1 MRWVLAAIVATAAA
15 CGGPEIPQHNGYKS
29 AHATPWKKAKVL
41 KFDDKGETKV
51 DGDLSY
57 ADYRRAAWFE
67 ADLQQ
72 PGDLVVKVDIN
83 PPGDGVD
90 DNFDLGVEAI
100 DPGNRMIKRLDQNEG
115 DQQGEMQKTL
125 NLDRLAPGKYLIH
138 LYLQDRRDTAD
149 FVLHVTFKSG
159 KAPDAASDFPAQ
171 VAYLPPLPLVPIDDD
186 TPKTYRP
193 PPTTVVVTHTPH
205 HGGHAPPPPKKDDKP
220 AAVKLT
226 TRIIGISA
234 VDGGTQITLA
244 KGTANGAAAG
254 MPGSVNGIAGGSF
267 TLAACNEHT
276 CTAVV
281 KVSPDALKSGPDVTI
296 GQ

>member
-1 MRWVLAAIVATAAA
+1 MRRVLAAIVVTAAA
-15 CGGPEIPQHNGYKS
+15 CGGPQIPQHNGYKS
-29 AHATPWKKAKVL
+29 AKATPWKKAKVI
-41 KFDDKGETKV
+41 KFDDKGESKV
-51 DGDLSY
+51 EGDLSY
-57 ADYRRAAWFE
+57 AEMRRAAWYE
-67 ADLQQ
+67 VDLTQ
-72 PGDLVVKVDIN
+72 PGDLVVKADIN

-90 DNFDLGVEAI
+90 DNFDLGLEAL
-100 DPGNRMIKRLDQNEG
+100 DPANRMIKRLDLNEG
-115 DQQGEMQKTL
+115 DQQNENQKTMT
-125 NLDRLAPGKYLIH
+125 LDGLAAGKYLVH
-138 LYLQDRRDTAD
+138 CYLQDRRDTAD
-149 FVLHVTFKSG
+149 FVLHFTFKSG
-159 KAPDAASDFPAQ
+159 RAPDATSDFPAR

-186 TPKTYRP
+186 TPKSYR

-205 HGGHAPPPPKKDDKP
+205 HGHALPPPKKEDKP
-220 AAVKLT
+220 PVAKMT

-254 MPGSVNGIAGGSF
+254 MPGSVNGVANGSF